1 MNDTALKYSSKI
13 TRSEFEST
21 IDQLLNIV
29 HHQSCQL
36 ITWPRALWLYKHSGL
51 DGGDRKPGAPTLL
64 NSFLWSTMHFIS
76 CASITHT
83 PTALHIRTITGIGA
97 PQAVLHNDMSVFVH
111 RELLMLKRQWDEVM
125 VVRKVGWNFM
135 NAGHYSSSSS
145 TSDKK
150 INGEDFL
157 IIFTS
162 ECTFMLRDL
171 LNWDSLRWKDTETQ
185 APSDLASIFP

>member
-1 MNDTALKYSSKI
+1 
-13 TRSEFEST
+13 
-21 IDQLLNIV
+21 
-29 HHQSCQL
+29 
-36 ITWPRALWLYKHSGL
+36 
-51 DGGDRKPGAPTLL
+51 
-64 NSFLWSTMHFIS
+64 MHFIS

-83 PTALHIRTITGIGA
+83 PTALHIRTIIGIGA

-125 VVRKVGWNFM
+125 VVRKVGWNFI

-157 IIFTS
+157 IIFAS

-171 LNWDSLRWKDTETQ
+171 LIRDSLRWKDKKLKHQVTWPQFSLKNVPYNQFSLRSGLRMQSLPLVFVIE
-185 APSDLASIFP
+185 AKLCNRNSS